1 MEKLAEV
8 LQALATQLGVTVEYL
23 LPLLVEKTAV
33 DWVAKTVAVVLF
45 CVPFLALS
53 AAKGKKFLVWCEDED
68 WGGLIVTWACLVLFS
83 LVALFGRIVTVGIFL
98 CPEAAT
104 VERLL
109 AMVR

>member
-23 LPLLVEKTAV
+23 WPLLVEKTAV
-33 DWVAKTVAVVLF
+33 DWVAKTVAVVLL

-53 AAKGKKFLVWCEDED
+53 VAKGKKFWKWCEDED
-68 WGGLIVTWACLVLFS
+68 FPAGALIWGFLVL
-83 LVALFGRIVTVGIFL
+83 LAVVALFGRIVTVGIFL

-109 AMVR
+109 AMVK